1 MDTLLYYLIRSLLVS
16 GLMLGYYLAV
26 LRNRKLHAFNRVWLL
41 SSLLASVALPLIRV
55 GWLTWHS
62 AAPSSIVTFVAGT
75 GAHPVAAKT
84 IPVWIVVILA
94 GGLVSAVLLAILLIR
109 VLRVYRLKQGHR
121 MQRLEGCTL
130 IEIQD
135 RRAPFSFGKNLF
147 WQEGAD
153 LSDPVNRK
161 ILDHELAHI
170 RGGHTYDILFAQ
182 TVAAVLWFNPFYW
195 LIRRELQMVHE
206 FIADGA
212 SVATGDT
219 ETFAQMLLR
228 AYDDGRYLDPSH
240 HFFHSPIKRRLRM
253 INSSKPPSGL
263 RKLLVLPVLLAV
275 MVLACSKEQNAPA
288 KDPLSHTLSADNLR
302 LAKIIKD
309 SVQVAFNFTL
319 RKLLARG
326 IDQANKSG
334 EAHMTLD
341 TLGIKARLDLG
352 PGFKMDLKDRPSNLP
367 PPANDEV
374 ILGAPEIKPDSNH

>member
-1 MDTLLYYLIRSLLVS
+1 MDTLLSYLIRSLLVS

-94 GGLVSAVLLAILLIR
+94 GGLVSSVLLSILLIR

-263 RKLLVLPVLLAV
+263 RKLLVLPILLAV

-288 KDPLSHTLSADNLR
+288 QAQIPKSHSMTIDNVQA
-302 LAKIIKD
+302 AKILRD
-309 SVQVAFNFTL
+309 SVKTVNFVYVTGAAKGKLQVPRIVSDSL
-319 RKLLARG
+319 VSKVKLDFQQSDA
-326 IDQANKSG
+326 
-334 EAHMTLD
+334 
-341 TLGIKARLDLG
+341 IKIEGKVTDD
-352 PGFKMDLKDRPSNLP
+352 KVRPLP
-367 PPANDEV
+367 PPV
-374 ILGAPEIKPDSNH
+374 PDR